1 MSSKGDRF
9 KVKLEELNLTPI
21 MGLMV
26 LLIPML
32 LFLFNFFEV
41 KVQAVAAPRL
51 GSGAAKPQDG
61 EEEKKPLNLTV
72 HIGKSGFAIKIQE
85 DLMVEPIPP
94 IPKRTYDGFEGEDYD
109 YPALYNRLRI
119 FKDNPSY
126 DNETTINVSAD
137 MDIPWQTVARTIDAA
152 RLKLEEPVYEDMT
165 KFMTAKT
172 LEIDVPDKDGDGKPE
187 KETVEMFSRV
197 VFVVAETVN

>member
-1 MSSKGDRF
+1 MSGKGNRF
-9 KVKLEELNLTPI
+9 KVKQEDLNLTPI

-26 LLIPML
+26 ILIPII
-32 LFLFNFFEV
+32 LFMYNFFEV

-61 EEEKKPLNLTV
+61 QDEKKPLNLTV
-72 HIGKSGFAIKIQE
+72 HIGKNGFAIKIQE

-94 IPKRTYDGFEGEDYD
+94 IPKRAYDGFEGEDYD
-109 YPALYNRLRI
+109 YPALYGKLRTY
-119 FKDNPSY
+119 KDNPAY
-126 DNETTINVSAD
+126 DKETTINISAD
-137 MDIPWQTVARTIDAA
+137 LDVPWHIVARTIDAA
-152 RLKLEEPVYEDMT
+152 RLKLIEPVYDDM
-165 KFMTAKT
+165 KAFVNAKL
-172 LEIDVPDKDGDGKPE
+172 LEVDVPDRDGDGKPE

>member
-72 HIGKSGFAIKIQE
+72 HIGKNGFGIKVQDE
-85 DLMVEPIPP
+85 LSANENLTP
-94 IPKRTYDGFEGEDYD
+94 IPKRVYDGFEGEDFD
-109 YPALYNRLRI
+109 YPALYARLRG
-119 FKDNPSY
+119 FKDKY
-126 DNETTINVSAD
+126 KDEATINISAD
-137 MDIPWQTVARTIDAA
+137 MDVPWQTVARTIDAA
-152 RLKLEEPVYEDMT
+152 RLQLEEPAYDDMT
-165 KFMTAKT
+165 KFMTAMP
-172 LEIDVPDKDGDGKPE
+172 LELDVPDKTGDGKPE
-187 KETVEMFSRV
+187 KEPAEMFSRV

>member
-1 MSSKGDRF
+1 VSAKGDRF

-26 LLIPML
+26 LLIPMIL
-32 LFLFNFFEV
+32 YLYNFFEV

-51 GSGAAKPQDG
+51 GSGAAKPPDG
-61 EEEKKPLNLTV
+61 ADEKKPLNLTV
-72 HIGKSGFAIKIQE
+72 HIAKNGFQVKIQE

-94 IPKRTYDGFEGEDYD
+94 IPKRTYEGFAEEDYD

-119 FKDNPSY
+119 FKDNPAY
-126 DNETTINVSAD
+126 DKENTVNVSAE
-137 MDIPWQTVARTIDAA
+137 MDIPWQTVARTIDAV
-152 RLKLEEPVYEDMT
+152 RLKLTEPVYEEM
-165 KFMTAKT
+165 KPFMEAKP